1 MHPCVVS
8 GRRAEVVS
16 SRVGA
21 QTTLQRHD
29 TTCCGLVYDTADH
42 LDKTWD
48 GTAEWVASPGR
59 VQEVVGS
66 PKVTGNGRIC
76 KYISRLSKS
85 SVKVCERLLFRF
97 IWIKLHNIVINL
109 ALSLALSSSLTPVL
123 NLCRPVMFGCTE
135 GLHASLYSAIM
146 RGSVLF
152 GTSL

>member
-21 QTTLQRHD
+21 QTTLHRHD
-29 TTCCGLVYDTADH
+29 DLLRTCLRHGNTSRQDM
-42 LDKTWD
+42 D

-66 PKVTGNGRIC
+66 PKVMGNGRIC

-97 IWIKLHNIVINL
+97 I
-109 ALSLALSSSLTPVL
+109 
-123 NLCRPVMFGCTE
+123 
-135 GLHASLYSAIM
+135 
-146 RGSVLF
+146 
-152 GTSL
+152 